1 MANIGRTRYKPKPI
15 KSKNYDAL
23 KRRIETLQ
31 AQRETLYDDLDLTD
45 EQLSELER
53 PINQEI
59 DTLIDK
65 LYL

>member
-1 MANIGRTRYKPKPI
+1 MANIGRTRYKPAPV

-23 KRRIETLQ
+23 NRRIETLQ
-31 AQRETLYDDLDLTD
+31 AQREALYDDLELTD
-45 EQLSELER
+45 EQLSELEK

-59 DTLIDK
+59 STLIDK